1 MQKNRRPLFG
11 LAFVIAARSMRL
23 RLVFLRLSALAELPK
38 NPSQPDRVELARPA
52 GKTAWPL
59 KASQGG
65 AAKSIS
71 GFVKHPFPGKSA
83 LTHFWPTGPKRQ
95 VAISLITRRIRH

>member
-1 MQKNRRPLFG
+1 MQKKRRPLFG
-11 LAFVIAARSMRL
+11 LAFAIAALLMRMRL
-23 RLVFLRLSALAELPK
+23 VYLRLPGPAELSK
-38 NPSQPDRVELARPA
+38 NASQPDRVEPARPA

-71 GFVKHPFPGKSA
+71 GFVKHPFPDKSA

-95 VAISLITRRIRH
+95 VAISLITRRVRR